1 MLVAALFVR
10 ARDGRRGAEATRTP
24 RALPGSCGQSGAG
37 RKKRGDNPPP
47 SRRGR
52 NSCPVASVDFHAAGD
67 RAARCS
73 DVNRPQASAGSTSAR
88 YSSGVAPIRDN
99 IATIACE
106 ATAREGHNA
115 GLDKPLDG
123 ELSAVTRS
131 RGRRRIRCREGESN
145 PHAHEGAPRS
155 ERGVSA
161 IPPPRH
167 SAACARESEATIL
180 STRRESNPHTTMGTS
195 TSSWRVCHSTT
206 GRCRECGAEGSNLSP
221 CGPRFYGPPAGTTR
235 FHTARCREHKLRF
248 NSEGAAATGG
258 SGTW

>member
-167 SAACARESEATIL
+167 SSSCARRERGRDSVDPEGVEPSHSHHDGHQHLKLACLPFHHGPLSGVRCGGIEPLALWATIL
-180 STRRESNPHTTMGTS
+180 RTACGNHPLSHRAMSGAQTS
-195 TSSWRVCHSTT
+195 
-206 GRCRECGAEGSNLSP
+206 LQ
-221 CGPRFYGPPAGTTR
+221 
-235 FHTARCREHKLRF
+235 
-248 NSEGAAATGG
+248 
-258 SGTW
+258 